1 VTIPSGLAPQL
12 ERVGERFLM
21 GSYKTGK
28 VLLQSTRVSRPN
40 KRQGRACG
48 SSCVARPPQAHGYA
62 NLDEKLSIGSVQF
75 LHYGQVVA

>member
-1 VTIPSGLAPQL
+1 LAPQL

-28 VLLQSTRVSRPN
+28 VL
-40 KRQGRACG
+40 
-48 SSCVARPPQAHGYA
+48 
-62 NLDEKLSIGSVQF
+62 DEKLSIGSVQF